1 MSRLTKYN
9 KRVTVQQSTQTKG
22 ETGGLTNAWTT
33 LFTCWAKVV
42 PASRSKRLL
51 YGEVVYNE
59 FYEVEMKKRVT
70 NVDAD
75 CRILYGGNA
84 FQILAFVVDDV
95 VSVDII
101 R

>member
-1 MSRLTKYN
+1 
-9 KRVTVQQSTQTKG
+9 
-22 ETGGLTNAWTT
+22 
-33 LFTCWAKVV
+33 
-42 PASRSKRLL
+42 LL

-84 FQILAFVVDDV
+84 FQILAFTVDDV